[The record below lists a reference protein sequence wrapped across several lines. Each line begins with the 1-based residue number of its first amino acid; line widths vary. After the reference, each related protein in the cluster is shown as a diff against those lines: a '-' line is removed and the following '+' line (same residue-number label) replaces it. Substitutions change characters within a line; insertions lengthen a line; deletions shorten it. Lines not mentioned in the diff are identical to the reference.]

1 MPTRHLQKHLLVE
14 TLFAVLFTLP
24 TMAEEEV
31 AAVVADNGCGV
42 CADGFAGDE
51 APCAELPTIVAY
63 RRQATARVD
72 VHFPAPPF
80 EEQIVEAIKEI
91 PQEQL
96 AERIVEQIVDVPV
109 PQIQVQLV
117 DVPVPQITEETVESA
132 KLIPQELVRIQRR

>member
-63 RRQATARVD
+63 RRQAPGIMVGMCIFQQADINVGD
-72 VHFPAPPF
+72 
-80 EEQIVEAIKEI
+80 EMQ
-91 PQEQL
+91 
-96 AERIVEQIVDVPV
+96 
-109 PQIQVQLV
+109 
-117 DVPVPQITEETVESA
+117 S
-132 KLIPQELVRIQRR
+132 KLR